1 MYAIH
6 YYENKTYVLNRA
18 CRTVPSIND
27 IVKIKGRTGKVIS
40 VLMIREN
47 VYHAFVE
54 FEPVVDKSKTAAKD
68 FGKKKKR

>member
-6 YYENKTYVLNRA
+6 YYEDKTSVLTRA
-18 CRTVPSIND
+18 CRTVPSVDD

-40 VLMIREN
+40 VLMVKEN

-54 FEPVVDKSKTAAKD
+54 FEKVVDRSKTATYD
-68 FGKKKKR
+68 FGKKKRR